1 VDHGQPTVPDSD
13 FGVYCDDTKAKVKGV
28 LYHGTF
34 STVPGVT
41 FEYNLC
47 ENSFLEPNEFDFLPV
62 VYYRLTKPLKP
73 KAVLPTIQPE
83 KLFYNMGPS
92 YSFALTASTSLV
104 NYTNKDTLR
113 ALVYMGDCKNQML
126 KEVYQQ
132 IINGQFNKD
141 TWRKVEELLIDYPE
155 QEKLRSIEDLFTN
168 KEKDIKNFLTDDKA
182 HLEESLKKIVK
193 AMPFLDH
200 SNYAQVT
207 AILFIMSKYYSY
219 GMKLYEKFSERQVK
233 S

>member
-1 VDHGQPTVPDSD
+1 
-13 FGVYCDDTKAKVKGV
+13 
-28 LYHGTF
+28 
-34 STVPGVT
+34 
-41 FEYNLC
+41 
-47 ENSFLEPNEFDFLPV
+47 
-62 VYYRLTKPLKP
+62 
-73 KAVLPTIQPE
+73 
-83 KLFYNMGPS
+83 MGPS